1 VTNVRLRYVKAYVDR
16 HGKARH
22 YFRKPGCKPVA
33 LPGLPGSD
41 EFMAAYSAALANAPR
56 VEVAATRTRAGSV
69 GAMVAG
75 YIGSAAFH
83 SLAPISQRQ
92 YRRIF
97 DGLRREHG
105 DRSIVTLERRHVIR
119 MLDTKAG
126 TPGAA
131 RDFLCCLRL
140 LVRYAINIGVR
151 QDDPTAGVR
160 VKMPKTDGFKTW
172 TEEDIAVFEAAY
184 PIGTKE
190 RLALVLLLNTALRCA
205 DVVRV
210 GRQHVRGDTICN
222 IKQQKTGMLL
232 PPVPITAQLAAA
244 INAAAP
250 GEHLVFLVNERGKTF
265 NAKRFGEWFS
275 KQCRRAGLMGL
286 SAHGLRKAAC
296 RRLAE
301 NGASANEIAAISG
314 HASLREV
321 ERYTKAA
328 DQARLARNA
337 LARTRTT
344 TSSV

>member
-1 VTNVRLRYVKAYVDR
+1 VTNLRLRYVKAYVDR

-33 LPGLPGSD
+33 LPDLPGSD
-41 EFMAAYSAALANAPR
+41 EFMAAYSAALANTPR
-56 VEVAATRTRAGSV
+56 VEIAATRTRAGSV
-69 GAMVAG
+69 SAMVAG
-75 YIGSAAFH
+75 YLGSAAFH
-83 SLAPISQRQ
+83 NLAPISQQQ

-105 DRSIVTLERRHVIR
+105 DRSISTLERRHVIR

-126 TPGAA
+126 TPATA
-131 RDFLCCLRL
+131 RDFLRCLRL
-140 LVRYAINIGVR
+140 LTKYATNIGVR
-151 QDDPTAGVR
+151 QDDPTAGVQ
-160 VKMPKTDGFKTW
+160 VKMPKTNGFRTW
-172 TEEDIAVFEAAY
+172 TEEDIAAFAAAY

-190 RLALVLLLNTALRCA
+190 RLALALLLNTALRCA

-222 IKQQKTGMLL
+222 IKQQKTSMLL
-232 PPVPITAQLAAA
+232 PPIPITAELAAA

-250 GEHLVFLVNERGKTF
+250 SEHVVFLVNERGKAF
-265 NAKRFGEWFS
+265 NAKGFGEWFS
-275 KQCRRAGLMGL
+275 KQCRRAGLKGL

-301 NGASANEIAAISG
+301 NGASASEIAAISG

-328 DQARLARNA
+328 DRARLARNA
-337 LARTRTT
+337 MARTRTA

>member
-1 VTNVRLRYVKAYVDR
+1 
-16 HGKARH
+16 
-22 YFRKPGCKPVA
+22 
-33 LPGLPGSD
+33 
-41 EFMAAYSAALANAPR
+41 M
-56 VEVAATRTRAGSV
+56 
-69 GAMVAG
+69 
-75 YIGSAAFH
+75 
-83 SLAPISQRQ
+83 
-92 YRRIF
+92 
-97 DGLRREHG
+97 
-105 DRSIVTLERRHVIR
+105 
-119 MLDTKAG
+119 
-126 TPGAA
+126 
-131 RDFLCCLRL
+131 
-140 LVRYAINIGVR
+140 VRYAINIGVR

-232 PPVPITAQLAAA
+232 PPIPITAELAAA

-337 LARTRTT
+337 LARTRTA

>member
-1 VTNVRLRYVKAYVDR
+1 
-16 HGKARH
+16 
-22 YFRKPGCKPVA
+22 
-33 LPGLPGSD
+33 
-41 EFMAAYSAALANAPR
+41 
-56 VEVAATRTRAGSV
+56 
-69 GAMVAG
+69 
-75 YIGSAAFH
+75 
-83 SLAPISQRQ
+83 
-92 YRRIF
+92 
-97 DGLRREHG
+97 
-105 DRSIVTLERRHVIR
+105 
-119 MLDTKAG
+119 
-126 TPGAA
+126 
-131 RDFLCCLRL
+131 

-151 QDDPTAGVR
+151 QDDPTTGVR

-232 PPVPITAQLAAA
+232 PPIPITAELAAA

-250 GEHLVFLVNERGKTF
+250 GEHLVFLVNERGKAF

-286 SAHGLRKAAC
+286 SAHGLRTAAC

-301 NGASANEIAAISG
+301 NGAPAPTRSPPSAATLACGKSSAIPRRPIRRDWRVTPWPG
-314 HASLREV
+314 P
-321 ERYTKAA
+321 ERQHRVSNPVAG
-328 DQARLARNA
+328 
-337 LARTRTT
+337 
-344 TSSV
+344 SV

>member
-1 VTNVRLRYVKAYVDR
+1 MTNIRLRYVKAYVDR

-22 YFRKPGCKPVA
+22 YFRKPGCKPTP

-75 YIGSAAFH
+75 YLGSAAFH
-83 SLAPISQRQ
+83 NLAPISQRQ

-105 DRSIVTLERRHVIR
+105 DRSIATLERRHVVR

-131 RDFLCCLRL
+131 RDFLCCLRV

-190 RLALVLLLNTALRCA
+190 RLALVLLLN
-205 DVVRV
+205 
-210 GRQHVRGDTICN
+210 
-222 IKQQKTGMLL
+222 
-232 PPVPITAQLAAA
+232 
-244 INAAAP
+244 
-250 GEHLVFLVNERGKTF
+250 
-265 NAKRFGEWFS
+265 
-275 KQCRRAGLMGL
+275 L
-286 SAHGLRKAAC
+286 SLIH
-296 RRLAE
+296 
-301 NGASANEIAAISG
+301 I
-314 HASLREV
+314 
-321 ERYTKAA
+321 
-328 DQARLARNA
+328 
-337 LARTRTT
+337 
-344 TSSV
+344 

>member
-1 VTNVRLRYVKAYVDR
+1 MTNVRLRYVKAYVDR

-41 EFMAAYSAALANAPR
+41 EFMGAYSAALANTPR
-56 VEVAATRTRAGSV
+56 VEIAATRTRAGSV
-69 GAMVAG
+69 SAMVAG
-75 YIGSAAFH
+75 YLGSAAFH
-83 SLAPISQRQ
+83 NLAPISQQQ

-97 DGLRREHG
+97 DGLRHEHG
-105 DRSIVTLERRHVIR
+105 DRSISTLERRHVIR

-126 TPGAA
+126 TPATA
-131 RDFLCCLRL
+131 RDFLRCLRL
-140 LVRYAINIGVR
+140 LTKYAISIGVR

-160 VKMPKTDGFKTW
+160 VKMPKTDGFRTW
-172 TEEDIAVFEAAY
+172 TEEDIAAFEAAY

-190 RLALVLLLNTALRCA
+190 RLALALLLNTALRCA

-232 PPVPITAQLAAA
+232 PPIPITAELAAA

-250 GEHLVFLVNERGKTF
+250 SEHVVFLVNERGKAF
-265 NAKRFGEWFS
+265 NAKGFGEWFS
-275 KQCRRAGLMGL
+275 KQCRRAGLEGL

-301 NGASANEIAAISG
+301 NGASASEIAAISG

-328 DQARLARNA
+328 DRARLARNA
-337 LARTRTT
+337 MARTRTA